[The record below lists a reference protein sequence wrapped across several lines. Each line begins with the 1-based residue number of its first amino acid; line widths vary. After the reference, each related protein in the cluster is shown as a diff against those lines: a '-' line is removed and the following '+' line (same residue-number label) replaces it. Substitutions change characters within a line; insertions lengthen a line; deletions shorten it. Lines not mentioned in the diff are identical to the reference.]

1 MDALIRRS
9 FFVNMNCWALSLRCR
24 FLFHAIETL
33 ILTYYDSFVLV
44 SSQGHFPRLENVG
57 AFKNVSIV
65 PTQATCGLPDR
76 STFCHSSV
84 AVESIMS
91 CTQRFCVQECPYRSS
106 PSSYKLLLAEG
117 LGTCITEDKR
127 DLRPGSFSNA
137 SSFIFHNHKDCF
149 STPRSLRLAASFTLT
164 VWLKPEQ
171 EGVMCV
177 IEKAIDGQTVFKLTI
192 SEKETVFYYR
202 TVNGLQPP
210 IKVMTLGR
218 ILVKKWIHLSVQVHH
233 SRISFFLNG
242 WEDDNTPFDS
252 RILVGTIADTDGT
265 LQIGQSFTGLEQFV
279 GRMQD
284 FRYYPVALT
293 NRDIL
298 EVFSGNFPHL
308 HTQSECRCP
317 GSHPRVHPLIQRYC
331 IPNGADDTT
340 NDRVLRLDA
349 EAHPLYYINDDDIGT
364 TWISSV
370 FANTAGL
377 DHGVSITIDL
387 QNGQYQVFYI
397 ILQFFSPHPEAIRIE
412 RKKRDDLNWEDW
424 QYFAKNCSIFGM
436 DNNGS
441 LEKPDSVN
449 CLQLHSF
456 TPYSRGNLTFSV
468 LTPEPN
474 HRPGYNDFYNTPS
487 LQEFVKATQV
497 RIHLRGQYH
506 TNESWVNFRHRYYG
520 VNEVTVSGRCNC
532 HGHADNCD
540 TAMEPYRCLCVTESY
555 TEGNNCDRCLPLYND
570 KPFRPGDQVHAYN
583 CKPCQCYSHAVSCHY
598 DLAMDPFPQEH
609 YRGSGGVC
617 DNCQHNTAGRNC
629 ELCKDFHYRQAG
641 ADLSAIDVCKPCDCY
656 ATGTENKSLLCD
668 NIGGQCNCKRHVS
681 GRQCNQCQ
689 EGFYNLQQSNPD
701 GCSPCNCNTSGT
713 VDGDITC
720 HQNSGQCKCKA
731 NVIGLRCDSC
741 NFGFKALRYSNEDG
755 CEPCWCN
762 SHGSVNQFCNPLS
775 GQCNCKERVKGLRCD
790 TCMDNFYGLDVTGCK
805 ACECN
810 VAGSFSGTVCDAK
823 TGQCACKPNIGGRQC
838 DECLDGYHKVQE
850 NHSFVCLPC
859 NCDKAGT
866 VNGSLLCDKLTGQ
879 CPCKAGVTGLRCNQ
893 CMLHTYNLSRSNL
906 LGCQRCDCD
915 ALGTLAGT
923 VCDHVSGQCVC
934 LPQRQ
939 GRRCNE
945 CKPGFYFSPS
955 SITGCLPCL
964 CHVAGSVN
972 QICDKLTGQCICQD
986 ASVTGQTCERCK
998 ELYFGFDSVTGRC
1011 QHCNCH
1017 PAGAISGTCHLVT
1030 GQCFCKQFVT
1040 GLKCDN
1046 CVPDASN
1053 LDVRN
1058 LFGCSKTPFQQPPP
1072 TGEVLNS
1079 SVISLSWSSP
1089 DSPNSN
1095 RLTYKLYRDEAEIY
1109 TTEDYHP
1116 YTAQTFT
1123 DTMLSPYT
1131 FYSYYIQAS
1140 NVHGFTRS
1148 PSVTYRTKAGVPTG
1162 SLHLNPVFPVSHHSV
1177 VLHWTSLSNDSGPIE
1192 KYILTCTSLADL
1204 QPCGQYE
1211 GLKTSAIIW
1220 NLIPFTKYV
1229 FSVQA
1234 CTSGGCLKSQPITVI
1249 TAQAPPEWLRPPMVG
1264 TISSTDLAVE
1274 WSPPEKPNGIII
1286 RYELYMRKKLTPTEN
1301 FVPPE
1306 IRIFQSS
1313 GWLSPQPVMESPNE
1327 NALAPPQTSTVVT
1340 DLEPFTEYEFYVLA
1354 VNMAGSVSSDWV
1366 SGKTGEAAPVF
1377 MPSPSVFPLSPYSLN
1392 VSWEKPGENLAR
1404 GEVMGYS
1411 ISLMT
1416 EQRFL
1421 PPFPQ
1426 VLHIAEAHE
1435 LSYVAMGLK
1444 PYRMYNF
1451 TVTLCNQI
1459 GCVTS
1464 EPGMGQTLAAA
1475 PRKLSVPRVE
1485 GINSTMVKI
1494 NWNEPEEL
1502 NGPSPIYQVER
1513 MDSSL
1518 ATLSAEVM
1526 KGIRFPGNGY
1536 YRFASSTLPAN
1547 TYFTGIKV
1555 KFRTQEPD
1563 GLIFFSA
1570 SPGNQEE
1577 YIALQLRSGRPYFL
1591 FDPQGSAVAVTPT
1604 NDGGKEYNDNSWHQ
1618 IIATRIQAL
1627 GNITVDGQYTGS
1639 SLATSGSTII
1649 GENTGVFVGG
1659 LPQGYTIVRKDVGM
1673 KMIVQKGFVGCLSEI
1688 FLKKLH
1694 TPYENWE
1701 SLNWQDAEEQNNVY
1715 HIWEGCP
1722 IVLSE
1727 GAHFLGKGFLELH
1740 SSVFSGGLEFEIS
1753 FKFRTDQLNGLLL
1766 FVYNKDGPDYLAIE
1780 LKSGILNIFLK
1791 TGIVFTQ
1798 VDLWIGLSYC
1808 DGKWNEVT
1816 VNKEGSVVSASMNEL
1831 REQML
1836 EPRVRELKVNSPV
1849 YIGGIPPEVQNFCK
1863 ELGLEQGFGGCM
1875 KDVKFTR
1882 GAVVNLASV
1891 SSSAVRVNLDGCL
1904 STDSAVNCR
1913 GNDSILVYRGKEQS
1927 VYESGLQ
1934 PFTEYLY
1941 RVVASHEGGSV
1952 SSGWTHV
1959 RTRESVPQNVP
1970 TPSRVH
1976 SINGYSIEVTWN
1988 KPAGVI
1994 GVIEKYI
2001 LKAYEEDGPNIP
2013 ITSAE
2018 LADTSMVTGILTG
2031 LRPFT
2036 NYAVTLTACTLA
2048 GCTESLH
2055 ALNISTPQEAPEDVQ
2070 LPTAISFPTFLLI
2083 SWSPPKIPNG
2093 IITQYT
2099 LYMNRVPIY
2108 FGNGTKYVVKDL
2120 AVFTP
2125 HQFLLTACTLA
2136 GCTNSSQV
2144 TLFTAQLPPSHVDA
2158 PVLTVLDSR
2167 TIYVQW
2173 KEPVE
2178 VNGILDRYII
2188 YIANNEQ
2195 NFTKW
2200 NVIYNNTELFLDFT
2214 IQQLFPGTEYLIKLA
2229 ACTGGGCSVSEA
2241 SRAVTDESTP
2251 EGVPAPKAQS
2261 YSSDSFNISWTKP
2274 EYPNGIITSYGLYM
2288 DGILMQ
2294 NSSQLSCYAYG
2305 LAPWSLHSFR
2315 VQACTAKG
2323 CALGPLVE
2331 ARTMEASPEGPVD
2344 IFATVGGSREVQL
2357 KWLTP
2362 NKPNG
2367 KLTYTVLVT
2376 GLFYADQDNANY
2388 SILNDTRT
2396 LCNSS
2401 ESNVWVP
2408 IKGLIPFSNYTVQ
2421 VNASNSQGSLISDAI
2436 TIVMPPGA
2444 PDGVMPPRLSSA
2456 TPTSLQVVWSTPA
2469 RNNAPGA
2476 PSYRLQMQRKHSAGD
2491 ILDLLS
2497 SPTASLE
2504 HRVGDLQPY
2513 TEYEM
2518 RVVASNG
2525 YGNAYSNWTS
2535 MTTAE
2540 DKPGPLDP
2548 PLLLN
2553 VTARTANITW
2563 QHPLKPNGIITH
2575 YNIYQNGQL
2584 YATVLGTRSNYTVE
2598 DLHPY
2603 SVYVFQVEGC
2613 TSKGCSLSPETPEIQ
2628 TLPAAPE
2635 DIPAPE
2641 LYSDTPT
2648 SVVIS
2653 WQEPA
2658 HSNGLVEN
2666 VTVERRVKGTEQI
2679 STVVTLPLG
2688 LSMSYI
2694 DQSTALSPWQKFEY
2708 RILMSTL
2715 HGGTNSSA
2723 WSEVTTRPSRPAG
2736 VQPPDAEV
2744 LGPYSAKV
2752 SWKPPLI
2759 QNGEILNYEIRM
2771 PDPRIVITGNTSS
2784 ALSHLVTNLIPYTNY
2799 SVTVIACSGGDGF
2812 LGGCTESLPTS
2823 VTTPSTVP
2831 QGVSPL
2837 SVTPIS
2843 ESFIAISWQP
2853 PLRPN
2858 GPHLRYE
2865 LLRRKIQ
2872 QPLASNPPEDL
2883 NLWHNIYSGTQWFY
2897 EDKGLSR
2904 YTTYEY
2910 KLIVHNEVGYT
2921 SSEEV
2926 IATTLAGL
2934 PEKGSILIAHAVNH
2948 TAVEVEWSKP
2958 TLQDLQGDVVYY
2970 TLFLNSTDD
2979 RRSLRIQADVN
2990 SVVVGDMQPNTD
3002 YQIFFQVFN
3011 GAHTIN
3017 SEVVHVTT
3025 LDGEPEGMFPPEV
3038 VIINSTAVRVIW
3050 TSPSNPNGVVTE
3062 YSIYVNNQQYKTG
3075 MNEPGSFLL
3084 ADLSPF
3090 TVYDIQIEACT
3101 VYACVRSNGTQIT
3114 TVEDEPKQL
3123 SAPVIHVIGS
3133 RSLQINWASPG
3144 QPNGIILGYEL
3155 LRKGWQRCTPSKAPR
3170 SSKSNRMCISL
3181 ECKKH
3186 ENTCGEA
3193 CYHPELK
3200 VCCNG
3205 ILHDNKPGFQC
3216 CEDKY
3221 IPFILNSP
3229 GVCCGGQIH
3238 AVQPK
3243 HQCCGGYYTR
3253 VLVGEVCCPNE
3264 EQNRVSVGI
3273 GDSCCQ
3279 GIPFS
3284 TSGDQICCGGSLHD
3298 SFNQQCCGGEVISAD
3313 LICCGDEEE
3322 GTAHRPLTGMFC
3334 CGQEYVNE
3342 SDTICCSG
3350 SSGESLAHVR
3360 KNDQVPVKC
3369 CETELIPRSEE
3380 CCNGVGYNPLKYVC
3394 SDKISAGMMM
3404 KVQEECKANVLCPLS
3419 MVATAHCGKCD
3430 FDPRENICAWIKG
3443 SQSVTEKEIKEH
3455 VCPAE
3460 EETVYTGSPKQYSF
3474 TDLNLEPF
3482 ITYEYRVAAWNSY
3495 GRGFSEISRAIT
3507 KQDVPQGVRP
3517 PKWAKVDNREDMI
3530 LLNWEEPLQPNGL
3543 IIHYII
3549 LRNGIE
3555 HFRGTEMSFTDTSG
3569 VRPYQEYSYQLR
3581 ACTVAGCT
3589 DSSKVVAVT
3598 VQGVPESVQPP
3609 EVSALNSTALHLS
3622 WIAPKKPNG
3631 VIREY
3636 QISQVG
3642 KGLIYTDAGSRMQH
3656 TVSGLQPYSN
3666 YSFILTACT
3675 SAGCAS
3681 SQPHSGQTLQAA
3693 PHGVWP
3699 KPHHITVSSTEVEIY
3714 WNEPKKPNGLI
3725 TQYRLLRDGE
3735 QIFLGGST
3743 DQNFTD
3749 VNLQPNAR
3757 YVYQLEASTWGGS
3770 NTSDKYII
3778 QTPVGTPEKIHVPY
3792 NVTVIDAYSI
3802 FLAWDVPG
3810 IFIVNVPLE
3819 YNILLNASSPTLLVK
3834 PVGQALFTFVDGL
3847 DPYTLYEIRIQACQN
3862 GGCGVGG
3869 LTYSRTAEAPPKDL
3883 SPPIVKAMGTALV
3896 EVKWA
3901 PPRKPNGII
3910 TNYFIHRR
3918 PVGSQ
3923 EELLLFI
3930 WTEGPLEFI
3939 DASDALQPFTLYEY
3953 RARAQNAVGSVDSLW
3968 ASIQTLE
3975 ASPWGMEAPW
3985 AQATSA
3991 YSVWLNWTQPVSP
4004 NGVISLYR
4012 VVYQEKRSDPT
4023 FSMPAVTALT
4033 VTGTKHQAHLFGL
4046 KPFTTYHVHVIAV
4059 NNAGQVSSPWTSV
4072 RTLEASPSGLSNFTV
4087 EKKENGRALLLKW
4100 SEPSQPN
4107 GVIKTYNIF
4116 SDDNLE
4122 YSGLSRQFLFRRLE
4136 PYTLYTLVLEACSVA
4151 GCTRSAPQPVRTGE
4165 APPASQMA
4173 PVIQAVNATNIEL
4186 SWLQP
4191 ISPNGKIIR
4200 YEVIHRC
4207 TKENAAGYK
4216 ATTEDEKIVFT
4227 EYNTESNAF
4236 IYNDKG
4242 LQPWT
4247 RYEYKI
4253 RTWNA
4258 AGYADSSWTVAKTS
4272 QTAPEGLAVP
4282 RLSLV
4287 SVNPRKVLI
4296 SWASPAQPNGIL
4308 QSYRLLKNDVL
4319 YPFSFDA
4326 ATFNYTDEDLLPYSM
4341 YTYAI
4346 VACTMG
4352 GCSTSEPAAIQ
4363 TLEAAPAFVDPPSLQ
4378 AVSATQIN
4386 VSCTPPQIQNGDI
4399 TKYILKLNNEE
4410 YYPGKS
4416 LQMLVSNLQPYTQYD
4431 FALVACTAG
4440 GCTSSISQSVMTME
4454 APPLNME
4461 APRLLVMGSESIE
4474 ITWKLPANPNGEI
4487 TSYELRRDGLL
4498 VYSGLET
4505 RYLDFT
4511 LMPGM
4516 EYSYTVTANNS
4527 QGSVTSPSAQIK
4539 TNPSAPSGMLPPRL
4553 QAWSSKEILVAW
4565 DPPIKVNG
4573 DIRNYTI
4580 SIHKPAETGKKTV
4593 DFDAS
4598 QVSFLRR
4605 SYIVAELQPYSR
4617 YEIQLQ
4623 ACTELGCASSEWA
4636 SVRTLEAPPA
4646 VQPAPLIEIQTA
4658 AGGFQPTASVLWT
4671 GPQQP
4676 NGKILY
4682 YELYRRRT
4690 TQAHVNLDLA
4700 LVYNGSS
4707 TSFKDDKLLPYTEYE
4722 YQVWSVN
4729 SAGRTPSRWSRCR
4742 TGPAPPEGLGAPVF
4756 GTVASTVAVVNISP
4770 PLKPNGVVSIYRLF
4784 SNDTTGTDVVLSE
4797 GTATQQTIHGL
4808 KPFTTYSIGVEACTC
4823 FNCCSKGPMAQMTT
4837 QPAPP
4842 SEQPPPQIRTVTS
4855 RNASFQWSAP
4865 QSPNGI
4871 VTSYELHVYMACPL
4885 NLQPA
4890 VKACSPGPT
4899 EVKYTGKGQSANV
4912 SNLEP
4917 YTTYNLRV
4925 VSYNSVG
4932 SSASEWIGFTTEKE
4946 PPRYMAP
4953 FSIVSNLST
4962 IHIDWSRTFV
4972 LNGRLKEY
4980 ALTESGQRIYSGF
4993 DTELYLP
5000 RTSDKTFLF
5009 QVTCIT
5015 DEGSAM
5021 TPVIKYSA
5029 GDGVGLILT
5038 TPGEKDKAESKRAKF
5053 YNELWFAVLM
5063 VVLGLILLA
5072 ILLSLI
5078 LQRKVHKQPYARD
5091 RPPLVPLQKR
5101 TSPMSVYSSGETHPF
5116 ETIADTS
5123 DASSSVTLKRYTM
5136 HFEGLTDT
5144 KIPGVGSPTNSR
5156 GFHIASGARRPSQ
5169 SQLSHTYSPASLHRS
5184 VSQLLDLYDKKS
5196 LVEES
5201 PWDAIIRN
5209 HHRTTGRG
5217 LYVDEEDLVNVI
5229 KGFSTVTKEH
5239 TTFTDTH
5246 L

>member
-9 FFVNMNCWALSLRCR
+9 FFVNMNCWALSLSCR

-57 AFKNVSIV
+57 AFKNVSTV

-84 AVESIMS
+84 AAESIMS

-106 PSSYKLLLAEG
+106 PPSYRLLFPEG
-117 LGTCITEDKR
+117 LGTCVTEDKK
-127 DLRPGSFSNA
+127 DLPPGSFSNA
-137 SSFIFHNHKDCF
+137 SSFIFHNQKDCF
-149 STPRSLRLAASFTLT
+149 STPPLLRLSASFTLT

-192 SEKETVFYYR
+192 SEKETMFYYR

-210 IKVMTLGR
+210 IKIMTLGR

-242 WEDDNTPFDS
+242 WEDDSTPFDS
-252 RILVGTIADTDGT
+252 RILVGTVADTNADGT
-265 LQIGQSFTGLEQFV
+265 LKIGQSFTGLEQFV

-284 FRYYPVALT
+284 FRFYPVALT

-298 EVFSGNFPHL
+298 EVFSGRFPHL

-370 FANTAGL
+370 FANAAGL

-449 CLQLHSF
+449 CLQLPSF
-456 TPYSRGNLTFSV
+456 TPYSYGNLTFSV

-497 RIHLRGQYH
+497 RIHMRGQYH

-540 TAMEPYRCLCVTESY
+540 TAMEPYRCLCIKESY
-555 TEGNNCDRCLPLYND
+555 TEGSNCDRCLPLYND

-598 DLAMDPFPQEH
+598 DLEMDPFPQEY

-617 DNCQHNTAGRNC
+617 DNCQHNTTGRNC

-656 ATGTENKSLLCD
+656 ATGTKNKSLLCD

-713 VDGDITC
+713 VNGDITC

-731 NVIGLRCDSC
+731 NVIGPRCDSC

-762 SHGSVNQFCNPLS
+762 SHGSVNQFCNPLT
-775 GQCNCKERVKGLRCD
+775 GQCNCKEQVKGLLCD
-790 TCMDNFYGLDVTGCK
+790 TCVDNFYGLDVTGCK

-810 VAGSFSGTVCDAK
+810 IAGSFAGTVCDAR

-838 DECLDGYHKVQE
+838 NECLDGYHRIQV

-859 NCDKAGT
+859 DCDKAGT
-866 VNGSLLCDKLTGQ
+866 VNGSLLCDKSTGQ
-879 CPCKAGVTGLRCNQ
+879 CPCKAGVIGLQCNQ
-893 CMLHTYNLSRSNL
+893 CMLHTYNLSMRNL

-915 ALGTLAGT
+915 AKGTLAGT

-934 LPQRQ
+934 LPHRQ

-955 SITGCLPCL
+955 SVTGCLPCL
-964 CHVAGSVN
+964 CHTAGSVN
-972 QICDKLTGQCICQD
+972 QVCDKLTGQCICQD
-986 ASVTGQTCERCK
+986 VSVTGRTCERCK
-998 ELYFGFDSVTGRC
+998 EHHFGFDSVTGRC

-1030 GQCFCKQFVT
+1030 GQCVCKQFVT

-1046 CVPDASN
+1046 CVPNASN
-1053 LDVRN
+1053 LDVHN

-1079 SVISLSWSSP
+1079 SAISLSWNSP

-1095 RLTYKLYRDEAEIY
+1095 RLIYLLYRDEAKIY
-1109 TTEDYHP
+1109 TAEDYYP
-1116 YTAQTFT
+1116 YSTHTFIDTA
-1123 DTMLSPYT
+1123 LSPYT
-1131 FYSYYIQAS
+1131 FYSYYVQAS
-1140 NVHGFTRS
+1140 NIHGFTRS
-1148 PSVTYRTKAGVPTG
+1148 ASVTYRTKSGTPTG
-1162 SLHLNPVFPVSHHSV
+1162 SLHLNPVFPVSHHSA
-1177 VLHWTSLSNDSGPIE
+1177 LLYWTAPSNDSGPIE
-1192 KYILTCTSLADL
+1192 KYILTCTVLVDL

-1211 GLKTSAIIW
+1211 GLETSAIIW
-1220 NLIPFTKYV
+1220 NLMPFTKYV

-1234 CTSGGCLKSQPITVI
+1234 CTSGGCLESQPVTVI
-1249 TAQAPPEWLRPPMVG
+1249 TAQAPPEGLKPPVIEN
-1264 TISSTDLAVE
+1264 ISSTELSVE
-1274 WSPPEKPNGIII
+1274 WSAPEKPNGIII
-1286 RYELYMRKKLTPTEN
+1286 RYELYMRKKLKP
-1301 FVPPE
+1301 FDDQPPPE
-1306 IRIFQSS
+1306 IRVFQSS
-1313 GWLSPQPVMESPNE
+1313 GWLSPQPVLESANE
-1327 NALAPPQTSTVVT
+1327 NALAPPQTSTTVS

-1354 VNMAGSVSSDWV
+1354 VNMAGSVSSDWM
-1366 SGKTGEAAPVF
+1366 SGRTAEAAPVF

-1392 VSWEKPGENLAR
+1392 VSWKKPEDNLSR

-1421 PPFPQ
+1421 PTFSQ

-1435 LSYVAMGLK
+1435 LSYIATGLK
-1444 PYRMYNF
+1444 PYRTYNF
-1451 TVTLCNQI
+1451 TITLCNQI

-1475 PRKLSVPRVE
+1475 PRKFGAPHVE

-1494 NWNEPEEL
+1494 SWNEPEEL
-1502 NGPSPIYQVER
+1502 NGPSPTYQVER

-1518 ATLSAEVM
+1518 ATWSTEVA
-1526 KGIRFPGNGY
+1526 KGVRFPGNGY

-1547 TYFTGIKV
+1547 AYFTGIKV
-1555 KFRTQEPD
+1555 KFKTKEPD

-1639 SLATSGSTII
+1639 SSATSGSTII

-1659 LPQGYTIVRKDVGM
+1659 LPQGYAVVRRDEGM
-1673 KMIVQKGFVGCLSEI
+1673 KMVIQKGFVGCLSDL
-1688 FLKKLH
+1688 FLKKKY
-1694 TPYENWE
+1694 TPYEYWE
-1701 SLNWQDAEEQNNVY
+1701 SLNWQNAEEQNNVY

-1722 IVLSE
+1722 TVLSE
-1727 GAHFLGKGFLELH
+1727 GAHFLGKGFLELY
-1740 SSVFSGGLEFEIS
+1740 SGVFSGGQEFEIS

-1766 FVYNKDGPDYLAIE
+1766 FVYNKDGPDFLAIE
-1780 LKSGILNIFLK
+1780 LKSGILNVLLK

-1798 VDLWIGLSYC
+1798 VDLWLGLSYC
-1808 DGKWNEVT
+1808 DGNWNKVT
-1816 VNKEGSVVSASMNEL
+1816 VNKEGSVVSASVNEL
-1831 REQML
+1831 REQTL
-1836 EPRVRELKVNSPV
+1836 EPNVQQLKVNSPV
-1849 YIGGIPPEVQNFCK
+1849 YIGGIPSEIQNIYK
-1863 ELGLEQGFGGCM
+1863 DLGSELGFGGCM

-1927 VYESGLQ
+1927 VYENGLQ

-1941 RVVASHEGGSV
+1941 RVVASNEGGSV
-1952 SSGWTHV
+1952 SSAWTRA

-1976 SINGYSIEVTWN
+1976 SINGYSIEVTWD

-2001 LKAYEEDGPNIP
+2001 LKAYEEDGPSVP
-2013 ITSAE
+2013 ITIAE
-2018 LADTSMVTGILTG
+2018 LADTCMLTGILTG

-2070 LPTAISFPTFLLI
+2070 LPTATTFPTSLLVG
-2083 SWSPPKIPNG
+2083 WSPPKTPNG

-2099 LYMNRVPIY
+2099 LYMNGVPIY
-2108 FGNGTKYVVKDL
+2108 FGNGTRCVVKDL

-2125 HQFLLTACTLA
+2125 HQFLLTACTIA

-2158 PVLTVLDSR
+2158 PVLTILDSR

-2173 KEPVE
+2173 KEPLE
-2178 VNGILDRYII
+2178 LNGILDRYVI

-2200 NVIYNNTELFLDFT
+2200 DVIYNSTELFLDFT
-2214 IQQLFPGTEYLIKLA
+2214 IRHLFPGTEYLIKLA
-2229 ACTGGGCSVSEA
+2229 ACTGGGCSISEA
-2241 SRAVTDESTP
+2241 STAVTDESTP

-2261 YSSDSFNISWTKP
+2261 YSSDSFNISWAKP

-2288 DGILMQ
+2288 DGVLIQ
-2294 NSSQLSCYAYG
+2294 NSSQLNCYAYG

-2331 ARTMEASPEGPVD
+2331 ARTMEAPPEGAVD
-2344 IFATVGGSREVQL
+2344 VFATVDGSKEAQL
-2357 KWLTP
+2357 KWLAP
-2362 NKPNG
+2362 NKPHG
-2367 KLTYTVLVT
+2367 QLTYTVFFT
-2376 GLFYADQDNANY
+2376 GLFYADQANANY
-2388 SILNDTRT
+2388 SVVNGTRIL
-2396 LCNSS
+2396 CSS
-2401 ESNVWVP
+2401 NESNVWVP

-2421 VNASNSQGSLISDAI
+2421 VKASNSQSSLMSDAI

-2456 TPTSLQVVWSTPA
+2456 TPTSLQVVWSTPV

-2476 PSYRLQMQRKHSAGD
+2476 PSYRLQMRQRHSAGD
-2491 ILDLLS
+2491 ILELLS
-2497 SPTASLE
+2497 SPTASLQ
-2504 HRVGDLQPY
+2504 HSIRDLQPY
-2513 TEYEM
+2513 TEYEV

-2525 YGNAYSNWTS
+2525 YGHAYSNWTS

-2553 VTARTANITW
+2553 ATSRAASITW
-2563 QHPLKPNGIITH
+2563 QHPLKQNGIITH
-2575 YNIYQNGQL
+2575 YNIYQNGEL
-2584 YATVLGTRSNYTVE
+2584 CATVSGASSNYTVE

-2603 SVYVFQVEGC
+2603 TVYEFQVEGC
-2613 TSKGCSLSPETPEIQ
+2613 TYKGCSLSPKTPAIR
-2628 TLPAAPE
+2628 TLPDVPE
-2635 DIPAPE
+2635 GIPAPE

-2653 WQEPA
+2653 WQPPA
-2658 HSNGLVEN
+2658 HPNGLVEN
-2666 VTVERRVKGTEQI
+2666 LTIERRVKGTKEL
-2679 STVVTLPLG
+2679 STVVTLPFSQ
-2688 LSMSYI
+2688 SMSYI

-2708 RILMSTL
+2708 RILMSTVN
-2715 HGGTNSSA
+2715 GGTNSSA

-2736 VQPPDAEV
+2736 VQIPDAEV
-2744 LGPYSAKV
+2744 QGPHSVKV

-2771 PDPRIVITGNTSS
+2771 PDPRIVIAGNS
-2784 ALSHLVTNLIPYTNY
+2784 ASTLSYLVTNLLPYTNY
-2799 SVTVIACSGGDGF
+2799 SITVVACSGGNGL

-2823 VTTPSTVP
+2823 VTTPSTAP
-2831 QGVSPL
+2831 EGISPL

-2934 PEKGSILIAHAVNH
+2934 PEKGSILIARAVNH

-2958 TLQDLQGDVVYY
+2958 TLQDLQGDVEYY
-2970 TLFLNSTDD
+2970 ILSLNSTADG
-2979 RRSLRIQADVN
+2979 RSLRIQADENYIVI
-2990 SVVVGDMQPNTD
+2990 GDLQPNTE

-3011 GAHTIN
+3011 GAHSIN
-3017 SEVVHVTT
+3017 SEVVHVITS
-3025 LDGEPEGMFPPEV
+3025 DGEPEGMFPPEV

-3062 YSIYVNNQQYKTG
+3062 YSIYVNNKQYKTG

-3114 TVEDEPKQL
+3114 TVEDEPEQL

-3133 RSLQINWASPG
+3133 RSLQINWVSPR
-3144 QPNGIILGYEL
+3144 QPNGIILGYEV
-3155 LRKGWQRCTPSKAPR
+3155 LRKAFKRCTPAAR
-3170 SSKSNRMCISL
+3170 SSRNTRMCIPL

-3186 ENTCGEA
+3186 ENVCGEV
-3193 CYHPELK
+3193 CYHPEMK

-3253 VLVGEVCCPNE
+3253 ILVGEVCCPNE

-3273 GDSCCQ
+3273 GDSCCH
-3279 GIPFS
+3279 GMPYS
-3284 TSGDQICCGGSLHD
+3284 TSGNQICCGGSLHD
-3298 SFNQQCCGGEVISAD
+3298 SFSQQCCGGEVVSTD
-3313 LICCGDEEE
+3313 LVCCGDEEK
-3322 GTAHRPLTGMFC
+3322 GTAYEAHTGMFC
-3334 CGQEYVNE
+3334 CGQEYVNV

-3369 CETELIPRSEE
+3369 CETELIPKSEE

-3404 KVQEECKANVLCPLS
+3404 KVKEECKANTLCPLP
-3419 MVATAHCGKCD
+3419 MEKTAHCGKCD
-3430 FDPRENICAWIKG
+3430 FDPRENICAWIKS
-3443 SQSVTEKEIKEH
+3443 SQSTTGEEIKEN
-3455 VCPAE
+3455 VCPVE
-3460 EETVYTGSPKQYSF
+3460 EETVYTGSPNQYSF

-3482 ITYEYRVAAWNSY
+3482 VTYEYRVAAWNSH
-3495 GRGFSEISRAIT
+3495 GRGFSEISRAVT
-3507 KQDVPQGVRP
+3507 KQDVPQGVSP

-3543 IIHYII
+3543 IIHYIV

-3555 HFRGTEMSFTDTSG
+3555 RFRGTEMSFRDTSG
-3569 VRPYQEYSYQLR
+3569 IQPYHEYSYQLR
-3581 ACTVAGCT
+3581 ACTVAGCA

-3609 EVSALNSTALHLS
+3609 DVSALNSTALRLS

-3631 VIREY
+3631 IIREY
-3636 QISQVG
+3636 QVSQVG
-3642 KGLIYTDAGSRMQH
+3642 KGLIYSDTGSRMHH
-3656 TVSGLQPYSN
+3656 TVSGLQPYTN
-3666 YSFILTACT
+3666 YSFLLTACT

-3681 SQPHSGQTLQAA
+3681 SQPLSGQTLQAA

-3699 KPHHITVSSTEVEIY
+3699 KPHHIIVSSTEVEIY
-3714 WNEPKKPNGLI
+3714 WSEPEIPNGLI
-3725 TQYRLLRDGE
+3725 TQYRLFRDEE
-3735 QIFLGGST
+3735 QIFLGGSR
-3743 DQNFTD
+3743 DLNFTD
-3749 VNLQPNAR
+3749 VNLQPNSR

-3770 NTSDKYII
+3770 NTSDKYVI

-3802 FLAWDVPG
+3802 FLAWDMPG
-3810 IFIVNVPLE
+3810 IFTVDTPLE
-3819 YNILLNASSPTLLVK
+3819 YNVLLNASSPTLLVK
-3834 PVGQALFTFVDGL
+3834 PAGRAHFAFVDGL
-3847 DPYTLYEIRIQACQN
+3847 DPFTLYEIRIQACQN

-3869 LTYSRTAEAPPKDL
+3869 RTYSRTAEAPPLEL
-3883 SPPIVKAMGTALV
+3883 SPPTIKAMGSALI

-3901 PPRKPNGII
+3901 PPKKPNGII

-3923 EELLLFI
+3923 EDLLLFI
-3930 WTEGPLEFI
+3930 WAEGALEFI

-3953 RARAQNAVGSVDSLW
+3953 RVRAQNAVGSVDSLW
-3968 ASIQTLE
+3968 ASTQTLE
-3975 ASPWGMEAPW
+3975 ASPWGMAAPW

-3991 YSVWLNWTQPVSP
+3991 YSVRLNWTQPVFP
-4004 NGVISLYR
+4004 NGVITLYR

-4023 FSMPAVTALT
+4023 FSIPAVTALT
-4033 VTGTKHQAHLFGL
+4033 VTGGKHQAHLFGL
-4046 KPFTTYHVHVIAV
+4046 KPFTTYHVHVVAV

-4100 SEPSQPN
+4100 SEPSEPN
-4107 GVIKTYNIF
+4107 GIIKTYNIF

-4136 PYTLYTLVLEACSVA
+4136 PYTLYTLLLEACNAA
-4151 GCTRSAPQPVRTGE
+4151 GCTRSPPQPIRTDE
-4165 APPASQMA
+4165 APPVSQMA
-4173 PVIQAVNATNIEL
+4173 PIIQAVNATNIEL
-4186 SWLQP
+4186 SWLKP
-4191 ISPNGKIIR
+4191 INPNGKIIR

-4207 TKENAAGYK
+4207 TKENAAGYR
-4216 ATTEDEKIVFT
+4216 ATMEDEKIVFT
-4227 EYNTESNAF
+4227 EYNTESNTF
-4236 IYNDKG
+4236 VYNDKG

-4258 AGYADSSWTVAKTS
+4258 AGYTDSSWTAAMTS
-4272 QTAPEGLAVP
+4272 QTAPKGLTAP
-4282 RLSLV
+4282 RLSLE
-4287 SVNPRKVLI
+4287 SVNPRKVLV
-4296 SWASPAQPNGIL
+4296 SWDAPAQPNGIL

-4341 YTYAI
+4341 YRYAV

-4352 GCSTSEPAAIQ
+4352 GCSTSEPAAIR
-4363 TLEAAPAFVDPPSLQ
+4363 TLEAAPALVDPPSLQ
-4378 AVSATQIN
+4378 AVSSTQVN
-4386 VSCTPPQIQNGDI
+4386 ASWAPPQIQNGDI

-4410 YYPGKS
+4410 YYPGKN
-4416 LQMLVSNLQPYTQYD
+4416 LQMLISNLQPYTQYD
-4431 FALVACTAG
+4431 FELVACTAG
-4440 GCTSSISQSVMTME
+4440 GCTSSTVQSVTTME

-4474 ITWKLPANPNGEI
+4474 ITWKSPAKPNGKI
-4487 TSYELRRDGLL
+4487 TSYELRRDDVL
-4498 VYSGLET
+4498 VYSGQET

-4511 LMPGM
+4511 LTPGM

-4573 DIRNYTI
+4573 DIKNYTI
-4580 SIHKPAETGKKTV
+4580 SIHRPAETGKKTV

-4598 QVSFLRR
+4598 HSSFVRR
-4605 SYIVAELQPYSR
+4605 SFIVAGLQPYSW
-4617 YEIQLQ
+4617 YEVQLQ

-4636 SVRTLEAPPA
+4636 SVQTLEAPPA
-4646 VQPAPLIEIQTA
+4646 AQPAPLIEIQTTA
-4658 AGGFQPTASVLWT
+4658 RGFQTVSSVLWT

-4676 NGKILY
+4676 NGKILH
-4682 YELYRRRT
+4682 YELYRRRM
-4690 TQAHVNLDLA
+4690 TQALINLDLV

-4707 TSFKDDKLLPYTEYE
+4707 TFFRDDQLLPYTEYE

-4729 SAGRTPSRWSRCR
+4729 SAGRTPSGWTRCR
-4742 TGPAPPEGLGAPVF
+4742 TGPAPPEGLTAPLF
-4756 GTVASTVAVVNISP
+4756 HTVASTVAIVNINP

-4784 SNDTTGTDVVLSE
+4784 SNDTRGTEVVLSE

-4823 FNCCSKGPMAQMTT
+4823 FNCCSKGPTAQITT

-4842 SEQPPPQIRTVTS
+4842 SEQPPPQIRAVTS

-4865 QSPNGI
+4865 QTPNGI

-4899 EVKYTGKGQSANV
+4899 EVKYTGNGQSANV

-4932 SSASEWIGFTTEKE
+4932 SSASEWVGFTTEKE

-4953 FSIVSNLST
+4953 FSVVSNLST

-5029 GDGVGLILT
+5029 ADGLGLILT
-5038 TPGEKDKAESKRAKF
+5038 TPGEKDKAESKSVKF

-5063 VVLGLILLA
+5063 VVLGVILLA

-5101 TSPMSVYSSGETHPF
+5101 TSPMSVYSTGETHP
-5116 ETIADTS
+5116 
-5123 DASSSVTLKRYTM
+5123 
-5136 HFEGLTDT
+5136 GLADT
-5144 KIPGVGSPTNSR
+5144 KIPGVGSPTSSR
-5156 GFHIASGARRPSQ
+5156 GIYNVSGGRRPSQ
-5169 SQLSHTYSPASLHRS
+5169 SQLNRTYSPASLHRS
-5184 VSQLLDLYDKKS
+5184 VSQLLDIYDKKS
-5196 LVEES
+5196 FADEL
-5201 PWDAIIRN
+5201 PWDTIIRN
-5209 HHRTTGRG
+5209 HRAGGRG
-5217 LYVDEEDLVNVI
+5217 LYAEEDDLVNVI